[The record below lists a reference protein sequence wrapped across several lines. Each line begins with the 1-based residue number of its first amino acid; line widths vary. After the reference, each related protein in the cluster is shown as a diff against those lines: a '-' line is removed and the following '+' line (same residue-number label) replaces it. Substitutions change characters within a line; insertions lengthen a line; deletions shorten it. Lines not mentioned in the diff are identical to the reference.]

1 MRRCDEPALP
11 RMDFETWDDLV
22 ELLLGPILVTTTAE
36 QIQQRATD
44 AELMA
49 AAAMRAAA
57 KYRHAHNAPTE

>member
-22 ELLLGPILVTTTAE
+22 ELLLGPILVTTT
-36 QIQQRATD
+36 D